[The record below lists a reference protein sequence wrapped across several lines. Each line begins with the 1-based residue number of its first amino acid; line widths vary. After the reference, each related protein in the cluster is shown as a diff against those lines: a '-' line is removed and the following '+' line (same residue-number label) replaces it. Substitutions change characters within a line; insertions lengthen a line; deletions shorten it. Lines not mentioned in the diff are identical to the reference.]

1 MKSKNGRGKVA
12 GIGQACRCPRAIK
25 KRIPERNASMAM
37 VAPAGFEPATF

>member
-1 MKSKNGRGKVA
+1 MLNIPQEKLT
-12 GIGQACRCPRAIK
+12 AIK

>member
-12 GIGQACRCPRAIK
+12 GIGQACRCQKAI